1 MARAGAT
8 RKRPVVL
15 CHASIHSAFPH
26 LEFTGGHLPHS
37 SRLVSRHEPLK
48 DTMNRAVYER
58 SMVHASFT
66 PLNLAS
72 RTRRDL
78 TGRANYSHELPYPWK
93 IVRTSP
99 GLPTPWAG
107 PRFLRT
113 RFAQLSPTSSKRVP
127 GFPASLSVPRSSLLG
142 RMDGRIAD
150 LSAYGMIGAPQAWI
164 PPRPPLTNN
173 RSRPRSFAAV
183 AAWAIWFKSGGSS
196 PEMPRI
202 GQMYVAETIISFKL
216 IT

>member
-1 MARAGAT
+1 
-8 RKRPVVL
+8 
-15 CHASIHSAFPH
+15 
-26 LEFTGGHLPHS
+26 
-37 SRLVSRHEPLK
+37 VSRHEPLK

-164 PPRPPLTNN
+164 PPRPPLKRAPITGQGRGPLPPWRPGPFGSN
-173 RSRPRSFAAV
+173 RVVRAQKCRESGKCMLLRLSFP
-183 AAWAIWFKSGGSS
+183 SS
-196 PEMPRI
+196 
-202 GQMYVAETIISFKL
+202 
-216 IT
+216 